1 MNITNKTVLIN
12 TGALLRDIEA
22 IEKAF
27 EHTNEPAEVVD
38 ERRAT
43 LPYPRNGRVTDQ
55 PVRAKS
61 LRPRPTSASRR
72 KAGRL
77 RPRLLRL

>member
-27 EHTNEPAEVVD
+27 ELTNEPAEVC
-38 ERRAT
+38 
-43 LPYPRNGRVTDQ
+43 G
-55 PVRAKS
+55 
-61 LRPRPTSASRR
+61 
-72 KAGRL
+72 
-77 RPRLLRL
+77 